1 MLTACIR
8 FEMTPGTDWEQLT
21 LIARD
26 RAETLYRNIPGLRDK
41 SFIISRERSEYGGV
55 YTWEDRASLDAF
67 LASEVFSAAKAKF
80 GTPTIEVFE
89 VAARVERGNPVNV
102 AGAPA

>member
-8 FEMTPGTDWEQLT
+8 FQMPPDTDWEQLAA
-21 LIARD
+21 LARH
-26 RAETLYRNIPGLRDK
+26 RADALYRDIPGLRDK

-55 YTWEDRASLDAF
+55 YTWEDAASLDAF
-67 LASEVFSAAKAKF
+67 LASAVFTAATQKF
-80 GTPTIEVFE
+80 GRPHIEVFE

-102 AGAPA
+102 APVGA

>member
-8 FEMTPGTDWEQLT
+8 FQMPPGTDWEQLT
-21 LIARD
+21 AVARD

-55 YTWEDRASLDAF
+55 YTWEDRPSLDAF
-67 LASEVFSAAKAKF
+67 LASDVFTAAKAKF
-80 GTPTIEVFE
+80 GTPAIEVFE

-102 AGAPA
+102 APVGG